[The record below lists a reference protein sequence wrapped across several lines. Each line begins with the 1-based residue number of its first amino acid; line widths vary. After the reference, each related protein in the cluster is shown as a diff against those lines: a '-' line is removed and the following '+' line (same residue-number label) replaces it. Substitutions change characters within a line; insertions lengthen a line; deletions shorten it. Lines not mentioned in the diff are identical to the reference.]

1 MDLKICFLQNC
12 TRTSICS
19 YGQAVEEEQEDE
31 VRRSHFGEQEHVVWP
46 ICVEKVGSLGKE
58 HNNTKDSTKEA
69 NRGSCSLRA
78 KNTTGE
84 RKATK
89 FQIILSCG
97 VPFLMLIYRC
107 NSPMYYVLTFDN
119 APLIVRTKY
128 NYLTKW
134 LILGVANLN

>member
-1 MDLKICFLQNC
+1 
-12 TRTSICS
+12 
-19 YGQAVEEEQEDE
+19 
-31 VRRSHFGEQEHVVWP
+31 
-46 ICVEKVGSLGKE
+46 VEKVGSLGKE

-78 KNTTGE
+78 KNTAGE